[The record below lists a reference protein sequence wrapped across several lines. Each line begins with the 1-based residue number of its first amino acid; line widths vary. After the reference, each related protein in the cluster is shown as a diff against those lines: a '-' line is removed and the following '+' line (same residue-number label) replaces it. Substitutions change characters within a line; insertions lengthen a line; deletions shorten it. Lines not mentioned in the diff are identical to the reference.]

1 MYTENRKLREALQE
15 KKILIA
21 AHRGTCG
28 GNICQNNRLSYKNAL
43 LHGADMIEIDVI
55 KSADGIF
62 YALHSGTEKENLHLE
77 KDIHTMTSEEIEQLT
92 LFNWLDQS
100 SGVKLDRLE
109 DLLDEFEPQC
119 LINIDRSWF
128 YWKEII
134 EFLKKRPGKESIIL
148 KSAPTEE
155 LLEILEAQGSELL
168 YMPIMKRV
176 EDWELVKR
184 YQINV
189 AAVEVIFP
197 TDNHPLVARELF
209 EEWKQAGILPWVN
222 AITLGEAE
230 AFRLSA
236 QFDDN
241 HAIAEGFD
249 SSWGELV
256 RMGFQIIQTDWP
268 ALLKQYLQEN
278 VR

>member
-197 TDNHPLVARELF
+197 TDDHPLVARELF

-268 ALLKQYLQEN
+268 ALLKQHLQET